1 MASYRDL
8 AGALEALCRAA
19 RSGAVVRGS
28 VLLAQCEALAEEARK
43 GRTAEI
49 AWTAFEQASA
59 PQQMNTRMR
68 NRAAAAFGVSTERY
82 QAIWRREIE
91 GHTIWCNSRYQVM
104 RRASNDGAVIY
115 LSIKRL
121 DQQPIRNWRDLQRIK
136 NELVGPENEAVE
148 MFPAESRLLDTA
160 NQYHL
165 WVCSDPTFCLP
176 FGFNDGRHV
185 LDNVGGGEG
194 QEPLEAQAPNPL
206 AQEPLP
212 HAPDWRSD
220 EY

>member
-8 AGALEALCRAA
+8 AGALEALCRAV
-19 RSGAVVRGS
+19 RSGQVGQGS
-28 VLLAQCEALAEEARK
+28 VLLAQCESLAEEARK
-43 GRTAEI
+43 GRTAEV
-49 AWTAFEQASA
+49 AWTPFEQTAA

-68 NRAAAAFGVSTERY
+68 NRAAAAFGVSHERY
-82 QAIWRREIE
+82 RAIWQREIE

-104 RRASNDGAVIY
+104 RRASDDAALIY

-148 MFPAESRLLDTA
+148 LFPAESRLLDTA
-160 NQYHL
+160 NQFHL
-165 WVCSDPTFCLP
+165 WVCADPTLRLP

-185 LDNVGGGEG
+185 MDNVDGGEG
-194 QEPLEAQAPNPL
+194 QEPLP
-206 AQEPLP
+206 
-212 HAPDWRSD
+212 
-220 EY
+220 